1 MVKTCLPAVEIVD
14 QPVPASARFVSP
26 LAFAVGSEFMFEEE
40 ISINHG
46 LNLLSAGI
54 LPIIREGMR
63 SERVVP
69 PIYMAAG
76 LAPVILKSGL
86 CRFVEV

>member
-1 MVKTCLPAVEIVD
+1 LYEVIC
-14 QPVPASARFVSP
+14 
-26 LAFAVGSEFMFEEE
+26 
-40 ISINHG
+40 INHG
-46 LNLLSAGI
+46 LNPLSAGI

-69 PIYMAAG
+69 PTYMAAG

-86 CRFVEV
+86 WCFVEV